1 MFDQFLSK
9 ADELLTDGQSFAIA
23 VVVRYQAPIS
33 GKPGNKAIIFPDG
46 KIWGW
51 VGGGCAQPVV
61 VKEALKALADG
72 QPRLIRIS
80 PSSSP
85 EEGIVDYSMTCHS
98 GGTLDIYIEPV
109 LPKPHILILGRSPV
123 AKTLARLGKAIGYAI
138 SVVAPGADRES
149 FPDSDLVQA
158 ELDLGQLKTTPQTFI
173 VVSTQGEG
181 DEEALE
187 GNGTLLRD
195 LSEEIL
201 DALLSPA
208 VELEE
213 LLFHDRIQVEVEHV
227 GRRTQEA
234 GLDELRDLL
243 LADPVDLEGAAPRQD
258 QRPTDELRQALRIP
272 ARPVLAFLEGIR
284 VARRTAFGHLELLA
298 PAPEN
303 ARTSGL
309 LLVEQLG
316 RDLIAALAQAG
327 SELVRITVD
336 RNETQWRYVPNEPWK
351 PGDYNLVV
359 DTSLEDLAGNR
370 IGRPFD
376 IDTFEPVSQRVIRKT
391 VSLPFR
397 VGQNQR

>member
-51 VGGGCAQPVV
+51 IGGGCAQPVV

-85 EEGIVDYSMTCHS
+85 EEGTVDYTMTCHS

-123 AKTLARLGKAIGYAI
+123 AKTLARLGKAIGYAV

-158 ELDLGQLKTTPQTFI
+158 ELDLGQLKTAPQIFI

-187 GNGTLLRD
+187 QALLTEAAYVAFVASKAKARK
-195 LSEEIL
+195 IL
-201 DALLSPA
+201 DYLKERGVAVDRLS
-208 VELEE
+208 
-213 LLFHDRIQVEVEHV
+213 QV
-227 GRRTQEA
+227 RAPA
-234 GLDELRDLL
+234 GLDIRAASPEEIAVSI
-243 LADPVDLEGAAPRQD
+243 LAEIIQVNGTRAAVPKAQT
-258 QRPTDELRQALRIP
+258 QL
-272 ARPVLAFLEGIR
+272 PVLKQETKDPICGMTVDVS
-284 VARRTAFGHLELLA
+284 VAKHKSEFHGKYFYFCCSSCKQTFDKQ
-298 PAPEN
+298 PEKY
-303 ARTSGL
+303 
-309 LLVEQLG
+309 
-316 RDLIAALAQAG
+316 ALA
-327 SELVRITVD
+327 
-336 RNETQWRYVPNEPWK
+336 
-351 PGDYNLVV
+351 
-359 DTSLEDLAGNR
+359 
-370 IGRPFD
+370 
-376 IDTFEPVSQRVIRKT
+376 
-391 VSLPFR
+391 
-397 VGQNQR
+397 